1 MAKGANIITAV
12 LSENMANKFDIYLNT
27 PSSGSLNSGRMSSQN
42 LDTAGDESKKQ
53 DTQVSEYKDAKF
65 NSSSQS
71 LVIQASALT

>member
-12 LSENMANKFDIYLNT
+12 LSENMANKFDIYLT
-27 PSSGSLNSGRMSSQN
+27 TAPAPTLNSGRMSSQN

-53 DTQVSEYKDAKF
+53 EQVSEYKEPKF

-71 LVIQASALT
+71 LIIQASTLT